1 MKKILLSILSVMAIA
16 FASHAEESTVTFDF
30 AAHYGEA
37 SVSNIQDLDPMVVD
51 GFTLTFGKGN
61 GSSGVAYNK
70 EGNVRLNGSSTSKLE
85 VDGNTVTIAAP
96 AGKVITGIVLNPG
109 TNYNYYSV
117 LVPDQGNITSQ
128 GSNVA
133 AYWDGYAETVVLT
146 ACRNKY
152 VPSQATTSR
161 YASAVVSYVSAE
173 EALLKVSQYALNG
186 EAVDTFKGLNLTFNK
201 DIQVVSALFGG
212 GQTVIKNAAGET
224 MGTCFLTANGK
235 NITVEYTDALT
246 VGEYSLVLPANTIK
260 TADASIV
267 LPETAIKFSLRA
279 AKLEGSLRFVSS
291 PIQASTSSIKIE
303 WASDDWANNTHEYL
317 VTHDGTEPTVDNRA
331 NVGKAKTRSIM
342 LSTAKADSIF
352 TFKVRAMDANGVL
365 SEVYTQNVY
374 AHYDASLDFYR
385 AVTSMEAGNYV
396 MMTPNTIAH
405 PFTDD
410 SKTYGYLP
418 SADVANANNIANA
431 FGFFEWSFETAE
443 GGYYIKD
450 SKGRYIY
457 MTGNY
462 NSFNIS
468 ETVPTEGGVWTV
480 TVNADSTAKVLNVA
494 KEKYIQFS
502 AEHGTWGCYSDARG
516 TMPMLGKIATPE
528 VVMTPNL
535 DGTTITTNINEI
547 TFYCADGIEGGKN
560 INSTSN
566 YMRDNKTYDKY
577 TFTVETV
584 DANTVKFVFEQPLP
598 TADYTFNLKKETF
611 TAAPGSFNMIWPAAD
626 KSYKFSIVNPYEVT
640 VTPSNED
647 RVEKLDTITF
657 SNDLGIEVDNLFE
670 GEAPFLSYKNGEE
683 DVKVKLVATT
693 NVTKT
698 SIAFVPE
705 TAITAETTYTLE
717 VAEGYFLI
725 GEEQEANPAI
735 KMEYTL
741 VYPVVIVSSTPA
753 EGGKVEKF
761 SEITIE
767 FNKEVVIEEPSS
779 SYKYVLIDAQGN
791 ETEMKLERIEPKE
804 VAITSYGYTS
814 TYTVCKKARFY
825 VDEPVAA
832 EGAYKVQL
840 GNYGWEIFDPINS
853 VYLPAKA
860 AINFEIKVEK
870 LDIVSTT
877 PAEGE
882 EVEQFTEMIV
892 TYNKPVYDQNKDAS
906 LYNADGTLVATL
918 KKEILDNVGSHAGIF
933 GSSPLFTKVRYYAE
947 TAVTTDGSYYV
958 QIPADAFATDDNS
971 EWTVKTKVNF
981 TVKAPV
987 VEPEITATW
996 SIAEGAELKS
1006 FQSVD
1011 ITFSG
1016 VESAKAKGTYS
1027 CFYFWEKNANGEWQ
1041 HVENGCTAGY
1051 MDTEADG
1058 ATVTFSADPGC
1069 YGEDFVSP
1077 FNRNGE
1083 YRIIIPAGDI
1093 FFNGDR
1099 TNVSTVDYVLNFTI
1113 KGDPAPAE
1121 IDAAFTADPANN
1133 SSISALEKVVLTFTD
1148 YTSIEVAELDLE
1160 MGTNIPYVY
1169 LIDELTG
1176 QGMPA
1181 GYIFFR
1187 AAAAANQLELYVD
1200 PDFNGGASSYNMAGS
1215 YMIRIPKKVV
1225 KFNDGV
1231 SKEIV
1236 LNYTVT
1242 GDAPK
1247 KELYVTASDPANNAT
1262 VNKLESI
1269 VVDWSMAIT
1278 TPNGDDQI
1286 EAYIENV
1293 HGITV
1298 STLRVVWAGLAGNQ
1312 VRYVLNTPVTENGI
1326 YNLIIPEGDMVDFD
1340 TETIKSTETTLTF
1353 TVDAP
1358 PTGAPVMLS
1367 SDPES
1372 GTTVYAIQNITI
1384 VFNKPVVYDNYFE
1397 KATLQDK
1404 NGKVIATANTASY
1417 KDGDEE
1423 NGATTLTFNLD
1434 SKVAEANAYIF
1445 VVPAKTI
1452 IDCYDWMT
1460 MMEKDINIELYIGGS
1475 GVEDITIVGSTP
1487 SANSTVES
1495 LSEIT
1500 VEFNTG
1506 AAVLYMPEVVAEDG
1520 TVVSTTYKDLYDA
1533 EGNLLP
1539 DQFTRIILNT
1549 PVTEQSTVY
1558 LVFKAGSIYDYPN
1571 YQVSNSQDLRIKFEV
1586 SGTHGIN
1593 GVEAD
1598 PENGYVV
1605 YDLNGFRVMQTKKA
1619 SDLNRLNNGLYII
1632 NGVKVLINK

>member
-1 MKKILLSILSVMAIA
+1 MKKFLLSVLCLIAVAITGYA
-16 FASHAEESTVTFDF
+16 AESTVTFDF
-30 AAHYGEA
+30 ATIWGTEA
-37 SVSNIQDLDPMVVD
+37 NVTDLSGTTVTVDEFTMTMGLGNATSKPMYNASNRDL
-51 GFTLTFGKGN
+51 
-61 GSSGVAYNK
+61 
-70 EGNVRLNGSSTSKLE
+70 RLNGSATNAATL
-85 VDGNTVTIAAP
+85 DGNTLTFKAP
-96 AGKVITGIVLNPG
+96 EGKVITSIVMQNG
-109 TNYNYYSV
+109 SKNTYYSV
-117 LVPDQGNITSQ
+117 LTANNGTVRSGNNVP
-128 GSNVA
+128 
-133 AYWDGYAETVVLT
+133 AYWTGYSNEVVLT
-146 ACRNKY
+146 ANRNKY
-152 VPSQATTSR
+152 
-161 YASAVVSYVSAE
+161 YASTTTNARYTSAVITYYSADE
-173 EALLKVSQYALNG
+173 KVVAVSQYEING
-186 EAVDTFKGLNLTFNK
+186 DAIDTFKGVNLTFNQEVK
-201 DIQVVSALFGG
+201 YDGLTG

-224 MGTCFLTANGK
+224 MGTCFPTATGN
-235 NITVEYTDALT
+235 TVAL
-246 VGEYSLVLPANTIK
+246 EYSETLAAGNYTLVLPANTIK
-260 TADASIV
+260 STDGSIV
-267 LPETAIKFSLRA
+267 LPETALGFTLKA
-279 AKLEGSLRFVSS
+279 DKLAGELTFTSS
-291 PIQASTSSIKIE
+291 PILATTKSVSIAWTSTYMPG
-303 WASDDWANNTHEYL
+303 EYTYTPHFL
-317 VTHDGTEPTVDNRA
+317 TTVDGTDPTLENY
-331 NVGKAKTRSIM
+331 NIKGSGKSNSI
-342 LSTAKADSIF
+342 TVTGDSIF
-352 TFKVRAMDANGVL
+352 TFKVRAMSVIDGVYGD
-365 SEVYTQNVY
+365 VYKQNVFIHHG
-374 AHYDASLDFYR
+374 ADALDFYR
-385 AVTSMEAGNYV
+385 AITAMEAGNYV
-396 MMTPNTIAH
+396 MFTPEAIAYT
-405 PFTDD
+405 FTDA
-410 SKTYGYLP
+410 SKKYGYVP
-418 SADVANANNIANA
+418 SVKVESKNNIASA
-431 FGFFEWSFETAE
+431 FDFFEWSFEATE

-450 SKGRYIY
+450 SKGRYFY
-457 MTGNY
+457 LKGTY
-462 NSFNIS
+462 DSFNIS

-480 TVNADSTAKVLNVA
+480 SVNADSTVKVMNVDKQKFIQYDPSYGTYAAYADAKGV
-494 KEKYIQFS
+494 
-502 AEHGTWGCYSDARG
+502 
-516 TMPMLGKIATPE
+516 MPMLGKIATPE
-528 VVMTPNL
+528 VTMTPNL

-547 TFYCADGIEGGKN
+547 TFYCADGIAGGKN

-566 YMRDNKTYDKY
+566 YMRNNKTYDKY
-577 TFTVETV
+577 AFTVETV
-584 DANTVKFVFEQPLP
+584 DANTIKFVFEEALP

-611 TAAPGSFNMIWPAAD
+611 SAAPNSFNMIWPATD
-626 KSYKFSIVNPYEVT
+626 KSFKFTIKNPYEIDI
-640 VTPSNED
+640 TPAND
-647 RVEKLDTITF
+647 ANVAALDTITF
-657 SNDLGIEVDNLFE
+657 SNALGLAVDALFE
-670 GEAPFLSYKNGEE
+670 GDAPYLSRKDGETE
-683 DVKVKLVATT
+683 VKVNLVAANTT
-693 NVTKT
+693 AT
-698 SIAFVPE
+698 SISFVPE
-705 TAITAETTYTLE
+705 KAIDVEGAYTLV
-717 VAEGYFLI
+717 VAAEYFVI
-725 GEEQEANPAI
+725 GEEEAFSPAI
-735 KMEYTL
+735 SKEYNL
-741 VYPVVIVSSTPA
+741 VFPLTIVSSTPA
-753 EGGKVEKF
+753 EGAEVSSF
-761 SEITIE
+761 SELIVE
-767 FNKEVVIEEPSS
+767 FNKVTVVDEPTSS
-779 SYKYVLIDAQGN
+779 TKYTLVDPAGN
-791 ETEMKLERIEPKE
+791 ETQLKVQLVDSTKIE
-804 VAITSYGYTS
+804 ITNYGYTT
-814 TYTVCKKARFY
+814 TYYGSKKVRFY
-825 VDEPVAA
+825 TEEPATA
-832 EGAYKVQL
+832 EGAYKVIL
-840 GNYGWEIFDPINS
+840 GNYGWEIYDPVTT
-853 VYLPAKA
+853 VYLPAKTT
-860 AINFEIKVEK
+860 INFTLKDVAPAALAVK
-870 LDIVSTT
+870 STT

-882 EVEQFTEMIV
+882 EVESFSEMIV
-892 TYNKPVYDQNKDAS
+892 EFNKPVADFGKTIS
-906 LYNADGTLVATL
+906 LFNADGTKVSTL
-918 KKEILDNVGSHAGIF
+918 AVEMIDPVGNISVNFAQK
-933 GSSPLFTKVRYYAE
+933 PLANKVRLYTTE
-947 TAVTTDGSYYV
+947 PVTTDGAYYV
-958 QIPADAFATDDNS
+958 QIPADAFVVEGFAEYS
-971 EWTVKTKVNF
+971 VKTIINF
-981 TVKAPV
+981 KVKAPA
-987 VEPEITATW
+987 PEITATW

-1051 MDTEADG
+1051 LDTEADG

-1187 AAAAANQLELYVD
+1187 AGAAANQLELYVD

-1247 KELYVTASDPANNAT
+1247 KELYVTASDPAHNAT

-1358 PTGAPVMLS
+1358 QTGAPVMVS

-1372 GTTVYAIQNITI
+1372 GATVDAIENITI

-1475 GVEDITIVGSTP
+1475 SVEDITIVGSTP
-1487 SANSTVES
+1487 SANSTVET
-1495 LSEIT
+1495 LSEVT

-1520 TVVSTTYKDLYDA
+1520 TVVSTTTMDLYDA

-1558 LVFKAGSIYDYPN
+1558 LVFKAGSVYDYPN

-1586 SGTHGIN
+1586 SGQGGIN

-1598 PENGYVV
+1598 PELGYVV